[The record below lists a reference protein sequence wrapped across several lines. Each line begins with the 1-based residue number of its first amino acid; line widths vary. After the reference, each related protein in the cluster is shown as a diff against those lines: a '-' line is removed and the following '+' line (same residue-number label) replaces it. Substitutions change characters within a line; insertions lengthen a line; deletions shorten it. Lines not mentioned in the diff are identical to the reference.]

1 MVTWPLF
8 GDQFL
13 DESLVVEILKVG
25 VKVGVESPVKWG
37 EEEEIG
43 VQVKKKDIEMAI
55 ESLMDETSE
64 SEEKRKRVRELA
76 EMAKRAV
83 DKGGSS
89 HSNVTLLIEDIMGK
103 INFCIGT
110 PFCVGVHFYTISKY
124 KFLFN
129 FQ

>member
-1 MVTWPLF
+1 M
-8 GDQFL
+8 

-64 SEEKRKRVRELA
+64 SEEKRKRVREVA

-124 KFLFN
+124 KFRFN